1 MSFEGELA
9 VVIGRICRDVPAE
22 RVADVIFGYTV
33 ANDVTARDLQK
44 TDGQWARAKGYDT
57 FCPLGP
63 WITTHQ
69 SLDEIGD
76 VDDHHDAGRR
86 VSAARLD
93 RADASRIAELVV
105 YISSFTTLLPGD
117 VILTGT
123 PDGVGEML
131 PGHEVGVTVDGIGT
145 LTNPVIRK

>member
-1 MSFEGELA
+1 M
-9 VVIGRICRDVPAE
+9 PAE
-22 RVADVIFGYTV
+22 RVDEVIFGYTV

-69 SLDEIGD
+69 SVAEMGD
-76 VDDHHDAGRR
+76 VMITTTVDGEQRQHGSTSLMLRD
-86 VSAARLD
+86 
-93 RADASRIAELVV
+93 IAELVV

-123 PDGVGEML
+123 PAGVGELL
-131 PGHEVGVTVDGIGT
+131 PGHEVEVTVDGIGT
-145 LTNPVIRK
+145 LTNTVIRK